1 MCVCVLRCVCV
12 CTRAYVRVCVCD
24 IHVSVTVLV
33 KEAVDVLTVLHTVFC
48 YGPNPFSLLHIF
60 EAQLYSLNIQSSG
73 LSA

>member
-1 MCVCVLRCVCV
+1 MCVCVCVCV
-12 CTRAYVRVCVCD
+12 RARVRACVCVCD

-48 YGPNPFSLLHIF
+48 YGQNPFSLLHIF